1 MYVSG
6 PIHSRFDT
14 CGVMTYTRIWKF
26 FRPSHMK
33 STLKGHYAARRSAPQ
48 TPSRGRRPR
57 VNTHTNMPGKGKEAS
72 DPYLRILVTGGC
84 GFLGSHICRR
94 LVNEGHDVVALD
106 NFFTSQKTNV
116 KDLLDKPNFE
126 VIRHDV
132 TKEFFIEVDQ
142 IYNMACPAS
151 PVHYQFNPVK
161 TMKT

>member
-1 MYVSG
+1 
-6 PIHSRFDT
+6 
-14 CGVMTYTRIWKF
+14 
-26 FRPSHMK
+26 
-33 STLKGHYAARRSAPQ
+33 
-48 TPSRGRRPR
+48 
-57 VNTHTNMPGKGKEAS
+57 MPGNGKDS

-94 LVNEGHDVVALD
+94 LVNEGHDVIALD

-161 TMKT
+161 TMKTCATCQPRPPPELTGEIPISVPHLPISVHDQPGSRPVSLCPCVFSSPLSLARAARCSAR

>member
-1 MYVSG
+1 MAEK
-6 PIHSRFDT
+6 D
-14 CGVMTYTRIWKF
+14 K
-26 FRPSHMK
+26 
-33 STLKGHYAARRSAPQ
+33 
-48 TPSRGRRPR
+48 
-57 VNTHTNMPGKGKEAS
+57 

-84 GFLGSHICRR
+84 GFLGSHLCRR

-116 KDLLDKPNFE
+116 KDLIGKPNFE

-161 TMKT
+161 TMKTEQPHGIAAAAFLLLIAWAMQLPGFVFSCDREDARPPPPFCRSDTAFLPLSACASSACAARSSA